1 MIRKFILFLL
11 ITSFLGCKNSKAPK
25 DFFIPLFQENST
37 NFKSNFSSGIYSK
50 DSIILEFSCEDKSLL
65 KLICGNDT
73 VISKEYIQYK
83 LRNLKPK
90 LMYIPTASKKYSSY
104 TNSWFEPKGSFSSL
118 QKIKL
123 YQIQEN
129 LILDSMVFNYI
140 LGAHSESEIPIVN
153 LTIDPE
159 DLFSPD
165 SGCYVP
171 GNSFIKKKDQITGN
185 FYKYKR
191 RKQKS
196 HIEIINKENTFL
208 SGNYDFRIHGY
219 ITPLAPQKS
228 LRFYLKEKNLLNQ
241 LLEVNHNVDKII
253 LRSSYSG
260 WGNEI
265 FTDGFIANICKNLN
279 VDIMSYHPVI
289 TYINGEYWGIH
300 GLRERMDLKA
310 ISNKYQIKKK
320 KIIDADDKGY
330 SKKKGYGK
338 LNVLLK
344 LLKENPNVSY
354 QKVAKKFKM
363 KSLIDWLIVELFF
376 QNTDWPCNNTFFWKK
391 KKKKWNCVLIDMDAC
406 IGSAKFNMFNF
417 VLKDRSPAL
426 GGVLISY
433 LLKQKE
439 FITLFISRANFLME
453 NDLSP
458 KNLELQFL
466 DMKKQFSPIVKEH
479 YRRWNNK
486 NGFINYNKALL
497 RIELFCKNRSFHFKK
512 NMNDFFNSSLLQ

>member
-1 MIRKFILFLL
+1 
-11 ITSFLGCKNSKAPK
+11 
-25 DFFIPLFQENST
+25 
-37 NFKSNFSSGIYSK
+37 
-50 DSIILEFSCEDKSLL
+50 
-65 KLICGNDT
+65 
-73 VISKEYIQYK
+73 
-83 LRNLKPK
+83 
-90 LMYIPTASKKYSSY
+90 MYIPTASKKYSSY
-104 TNSWFEPKGSFSSL
+104 TNNWIEPKGSFSSL

-123 YQIQEN
+123 YKIKDN
-129 LILDSMVFNYI
+129 LISDSMVFHYI
-140 LGAHSESEIPIVN
+140 LGAHSETEITVVN
-153 LTIDPE
+153 LTIDPK
-159 DLFSPD
+159 DLFSQD

-171 GNSFIKKKDQITGN
+171 GNSFIKEKDQTTGN
-185 FYKYKR
+185 FYKFKR
-191 RKQKS
+191 RKQES
-196 HIEIINKENTFL
+196 NIEIINKENIFL

-228 LRFYLKEKNLLNQ
+228 LRFYLKEKNQLNQ
-241 LLEVNHNVDKII
+241 LLDLNHNLDKII

-265 FTDGFIANICKNLN
+265 FVDGFIANICKNLN

-289 TYINGEYWGIH
+289 TYLNGEYWGIH

-310 ISNKYQIKKK
+310 ISNKYHIKRK

-330 SKKKGYGK
+330 SKKNGYGK
-338 LNVLLK
+338 LNELLK
-344 LLKENPNVSY
+344 LLKENPNISY

-363 KSLIDWLIVELFF
+363 KSLIDWFIIELFF

-391 KKKKWNCVLIDMDAC
+391 KNKKWNCVLIDMDAC
-406 IGSAKFNMFNF
+406 IGSAKFNMFDF

-433 LLKQKE
+433 FLKQEE
-439 FITLFISRANFLME
+439 FKTLFMSRANFLME
-453 NDLSP
+453 NHLSP

-466 DMKKQFSPIVKEH
+466 NMKKQFSPLVKEH

-486 NGFINYNKALL
+486 NGLKNYNKALL